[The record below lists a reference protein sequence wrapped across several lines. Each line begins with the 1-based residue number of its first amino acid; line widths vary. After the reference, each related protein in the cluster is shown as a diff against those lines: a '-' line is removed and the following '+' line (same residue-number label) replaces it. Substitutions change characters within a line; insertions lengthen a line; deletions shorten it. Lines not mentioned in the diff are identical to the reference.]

1 MRRRLGNNQVSGAR
15 PACIQGSGRGVI
27 TCSTVYYEGIILL
40 QIRLHGRGGQGVV
53 TAAEMLSLAAFLEG
67 HYAQAFPSFG
77 SERTGAPVVAYA
89 RIADKDIRTHEP
101 ILRPDAVVIQDRT
114 LLMALDVF
122 GGLSDQGFA
131 IINSADPAEKIVP
144 ELVKRL
150 PPGHVLTVPA
160 TDFAMQKIGRP
171 LPGAPMLAALAAATD
186 VFRLD
191 SVQKSFQT
199 RYPGKVGDANADTA
213 ALAYEY
219 IKNETSK
226 KEAVNA

>member
-1 MRRRLGNNQVSGAR
+1 M
-15 PACIQGSGRGVI
+15 
-27 TCSTVYYEGIILL
+27 L

-89 RIADKDIRTHEP
+89 RIDEKEVRTHEP
-101 ILRPDAVVIQDRT
+101 ILEPNAVVVQDKT
-114 LLMALDVF
+114 LLTAVDVF
-122 GGLSDQGFA
+122 SGIDPKGYA
-131 IINSADPAEKIVP
+131 IINSAEPAEEVVP
-144 ELVKRL
+144 ELVKKL
-150 PPGHVLTVPA
+150 LPGHVLTVPA

-171 LPGAPMLAALAAATD
+171 LPGAPMLAALAAATG
-186 VFRLD
+186 VFALE

-199 RYPGKVGDANADTA
+199 RYPGKIGDANADTA

-219 IKNETSK
+219 IINNYKNGGN
-226 KEAVNA
+226 NA

>member
-1 MRRRLGNNQVSGAR
+1 M
-15 PACIQGSGRGVI
+15 
-27 TCSTVYYEGIILL
+27 L

-89 RIADKDIRTHEP
+89 RIDDKEIRTHEP
-101 ILRPDAVVIQDRT
+101 ILEPNAVVVQDKT
-114 LLMALDVF
+114 LLTAVDVF
-122 GGLSDQGFA
+122 SGIDPNGYA
-131 IINSADPAEKIVP
+131 IINSAEPAEEVVP
-144 ELVKRL
+144 ELVKKL
-150 PPGHVLTVPA
+150 KPGHVLTVPA

-171 LPGAPMLAALAAATD
+171 LPGAPMLAALAAATG
-186 VFRLD
+186 VFALE

-199 RYPGKVGDANADTA
+199 RYPGRVGDANADTA

-219 IKNETSK
+219 IINNYKNGGN
-226 KEAVNA
+226 NA